1 MWTLWKRRNARRHS
15 GDINFHN
22 MVLQVQTLIRQLIV
36 MWFPWMNRLPD
47 DWPTMVQML
56 RRYKPKLYY
65 QSVAWRPLEGTFIKC
80 NTNRGCRGNP
90 GLSTYGF
97 CLRNSEGNLIY
108 AQAEPIGVT
117 TNMEAE
123 ARAILE
129 ALKVCTEKGLQNV
142 ILEKNSL
149 CMMNFLRGLWKIPW
163 EMADIYQAIIRE
175 QQLLNIQV
183 THVFKEGNYLADS
196 LANRAYEQE
205 GKQIYNNFQELP
217 SICRKILNADK
228 SQIPNIQI
236 KTLKIR
242 GNTGQFSRSH

>member
-1 MWTLWKRRNARRHS
+1 MWTLWKRRNARRRG

-36 MWFPWMNRLPD
+36 MWFPWMNKLPD

-56 RRYKPKLYY
+56 RMYKPKLYY
-65 QSVAWRPLEGTFIKC
+65 QSVAWRPPEGTVIKC
-80 NTNRGCRGNP
+80 NTDGACRGNP

-129 ALKVCTEKGLQNV
+129 AVKRVMEDSIGDGSYIPDNLQ
-142 ILEKNSL
+142 I
-149 CMMNFLRGLWKIPW
+149 
-163 EMADIYQAIIRE
+163 
-175 QQLLNIQV
+175 
-183 THVFKEGNYLADS
+183 H
-196 LANRAYEQE
+196 
-205 GKQIYNNFQELP
+205 
-217 SICRKILNADK
+217 
-228 SQIPNIQI
+228 
-236 KTLKIR
+236 
-242 GNTGQFSRSH
+242 